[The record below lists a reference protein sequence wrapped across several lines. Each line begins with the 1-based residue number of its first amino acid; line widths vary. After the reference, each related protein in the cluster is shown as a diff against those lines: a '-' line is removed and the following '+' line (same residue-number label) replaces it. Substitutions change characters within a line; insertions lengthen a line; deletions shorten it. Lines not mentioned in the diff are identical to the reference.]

1 MANRFFVAVVSVCS
15 LMACS
20 PQPSA
25 TQVDTAAIAATIRAD
40 EAQWNA
46 DFAARDAARIAS
58 HYADNAV
65 LMLPG
70 IPALS
75 GRDNIQA
82 ALAAGP
88 LTDHN
93 FSLTF
98 HADDVQVANGGDF
111 AFSRGPFAATESDPR
126 THAVTSSSGNYVT
139 VWRKQSDGRWLAVAD
154 ISTPEPSA
162 ATSNAGP

>member
-1 MANRFFVAVVSVCS
+1 
-15 LMACS
+15 MACS

-111 AFSRGPFAATESDPR
+111 AFSRGPFAAS
-126 THAVTSSSGNYVT
+126 V
-139 VWRKQSDGRWLAVAD
+139 
-154 ISTPEPSA
+154 
-162 ATSNAGP
+162 